1 MPISNV
7 TIIQT
12 NRTPFL
18 GGAVIVTEFFG
29 LVDLLTFVDP
39 LGIYADGLRGA
50 VIVDK
55 EFFRLVDHLTFV
67 DPLAVYVDGLRQVMD
82 SGGVALFADPA
93 LRLPNL
99 ELRIQGATYALV
111 VVAEGAG
118 EGLLQLGL
126 HLLGLNQ
133 LRRSRPSLRHL
144 VRCDPKQCDL
154 SNTRRCNKGKN

>member
-1 MPISNV
+1 MELRQKQRDVSTICFLGVSTSNA
-7 TIIQT
+7 IILHQ
-12 NRTPFL
+12 NCTPFL
-18 GGAVIVTEFFG
+18 GVAVIIVT
-29 LVDLLTFVDP
+29 
-39 LGIYADGLRGA
+39 
-50 VIVDK
+50 
-55 EFFRLVDHLTFV
+55 EFFRLVDLLTFV

-111 VVAEGAG
+111 VVAEGAS